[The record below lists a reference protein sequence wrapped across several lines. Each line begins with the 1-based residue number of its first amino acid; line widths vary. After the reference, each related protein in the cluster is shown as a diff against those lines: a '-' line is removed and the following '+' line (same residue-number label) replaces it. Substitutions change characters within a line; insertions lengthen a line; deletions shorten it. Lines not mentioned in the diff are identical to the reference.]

1 MEDSRNDDINK
12 HEQAVNDIFTS
23 FCKYIDI
30 EPTRSPET
38 YIATSIAALEYA
50 CTIGCMCGID
60 KEVFDESV
68 ENVWRRVQQGSPETE
83 DSDSGVAKG

>member
-1 MEDSRNDDINK
+1 MEDSRNDVINK

-30 EPTRSPET
+30 EPTRKPEV

-50 CTIGCMCGID
+50 CTVGSMCGVS

-68 ENVWRRVQQGSPETE
+68 ENVWKRVQQSPSSAE
-83 DSDSGVAKG
+83 DSDESVEAG